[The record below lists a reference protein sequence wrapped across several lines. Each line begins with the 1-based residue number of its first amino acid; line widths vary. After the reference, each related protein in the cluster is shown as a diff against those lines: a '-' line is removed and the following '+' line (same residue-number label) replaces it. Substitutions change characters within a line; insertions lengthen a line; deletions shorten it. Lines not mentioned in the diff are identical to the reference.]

1 MENTEN
7 KKTKKKKV
15 SSGKPA
21 VKKETPKRAAKKKF
35 SSKKTKTKTKP
46 KAKKFKLR
54 KNKDI
59 AIDFA
64 AQVHKK
70 FDTIIKATILF
81 GSEEAL
87 VFSAWTRAVQKITAV
102 TIRSATDSV
111 KH

>member
-1 MENTEN
+1 MV

-70 FDTIIKATILF
+70 FDTIIKATIGL
-81 GSEEAL
+81 
-87 VFSAWTRAVQKITAV
+87 RCC
-102 TIRSATDSV
+102 R
-111 KH
+111 